1 MSVIEEAKKFISTP
15 LDVVKDCQLRAVCE
29 TADEIIKGLIK
40 ELERYKAVVDV
51 GMEWCQVVDKY
62 PGLVFTYKSE
72 RELYEALSQL
82 QEKG

>member
-40 ELERYKAVVDV
+40 ELEQYKAVVGV
-51 GMEWCQVVDKY
+51 GME
-62 PGLVFTYKSE
+62 
-72 RELYEALSQL
+72 
-82 QEKG
+82 